1 MIRAQGVTKKFKNG
15 KEEISVLKNLSIE
28 VDKGEFVSIMG
39 PSGSG
44 KTSLLY
50 ALSGM
55 ENITSG
61 NVWFKNV
68 LLNDIGDLK
77 KANIRRLSMGFVF
90 QQPIFLKN
98 LSLIDNILMPTFD
111 RKDISK
117 REAYNRGQDLM
128 ESVGIDF
135 LGERHI
141 HEVSGGQLQRA
152 SICRALM
159 NDPEIIFA
167 DEPTGALNAHTS
179 NEIMEV
185 LSTIHEGGKTIL
197 LVTHNP
203 KVSIYADRVIF
214 LKDGIIVDE
223 INFLKDKI
231 TDRQKRQTMIMR
243 SMLAHDI

>member
-1 MIRAQGVTKKFKNG
+1 M
-15 KEEISVLKNLSIE
+15 
-28 VDKGEFVSIMG
+28 DKGEFVSIMG